1 MLRMNAHCF
10 VRTEETRTRV
20 ERAFADHRLGKA
32 VPSFVVG
39 GFAEAIARYAV
50 EISPPLI
57 VIEAGDGDDP
67 VALADALAPV
77 CDAGTNLILL
87 GATNDIDVYRALVR
101 HGVAEYLV
109 TPFDPAR
116 FAAAVLDLFAD
127 PAKGVAGQTIAFIG
141 TKGGCGSSVIA
152 HNAAF
157 ALTRIADCDATV
169 LDLDMPF
176 GCGDLNFNI
185 ETANGMR
192 NLLAE
197 PERIDEAFLHRF
209 TCKYDDR
216 LHLLAAPAVLDGGA
230 HIDPEKLAVAVEAVK
245 RHSRY
250 VVLDLPHGWNNWIRE
265 SLRLADMVVLTAP
278 LDLSSLRNTRNLL
291 DWLSDQGGTAPHL
304 VVNGAHDR
312 RGMVEL
318 SDFTRTLG
326 TAPAVLI
333 PEDRDAFR
341 IAAGAGKMIA
351 EVRPKSKAAQ
361 AVRQLA
367 ALLARRDGAAA
378 RKPGPGTT
386 LLSGLLRRVR
396 GR

>member
-1 MLRMNAHCF
+1 
-10 VRTEETRTRV
+10 
-20 ERAFADHRLGKA
+20 
-32 VPSFVVG
+32 
-39 GFAEAIARYAV
+39 
-50 EISPPLI
+50 
-57 VIEAGDGDDP
+57 
-67 VALADALAPV
+67 
-77 CDAGTNLILL
+77 
-87 GATNDIDVYRALVR
+87 
-101 HGVAEYLV
+101 
-109 TPFDPAR
+109 
-116 FAAAVLDLFAD
+116 
-127 PAKGVAGQTIAFIG
+127 
-141 TKGGCGSSVIA
+141 
-152 HNAAF
+152 
-157 ALTRIADCDATV
+157 
-169 LDLDMPF
+169 
-176 GCGDLNFNI
+176 
-185 ETANGMR
+185 
-192 NLLAE
+192 
-197 PERIDEAFLHRF
+197 
-209 TCKYDDR
+209 
-216 LHLLAAPAVLDGGA
+216 
-230 HIDPEKLAVAVEAVK
+230 VK

-265 SLRLADMVVLTAP
+265 SLLLADMVVLTAP

-378 RKPGPGTT
+378 RKPEPGTT